1 VTAQSAAGSA
11 ESAAA
16 NTEADRPIRRRA
28 RIVGLDGVR
37 GLLCLSIAITHV
49 SGYYSKNTAEL
60 WKSNVFGFSLVYF
73 FVLSGFLL
81 FLPYVRNV
89 VAERSSARMPNVR
102 DYAVHRFARI
112 MPAYLV
118 IFLIVN
124 FVLQLSYVH
133 NAALTPDDTRTG
145 VGVITDVGELLAN
158 LTLVQTYFPAY
169 IQTGIGPSWS
179 LTLEYAFYISLPLLG
194 LAVFRMRKRSAR
206 NPFVLAMLAPGI
218 LLGVGLVGRAL
229 IPVVNRYAGTTDFLL
244 LNWGPNIAAVFT
256 KSILTNADNF
266 AMGMFAAIVFVAIE
280 HGALPERIS
289 RRVRMLSAAAI
300 LPSLVVSAAFFGIA
314 VQFVTAGVGVV
325 AALMILVVVVP
336 LARGEQSRLA
346 RFLDV
351 RPIRYVGEISLS
363 AYLWHFPM
371 LLLLGRL
378 GWMAGDTLPGMLYNI
393 VVLLAVTILAATVTY
408 YLIEKPA
415 MNYAKRVR
423 PNKAPAVA
431 SGPKLTAAATYGS
444 GQGFVDQP
452 CVSVGALGTEQ
463 SGTHPVHDVG
473 RRGTAI
479 GVHRDHR
486 TAEAAPEADPLVGQV
501 WEGVPLRQ
509 TESDAPPQRSA
520 KHQVDAV

>member
-1 VTAQSAAGSA
+1 VQVTVTTEATAGSVRA
-11 ESAAA
+11 EAAKA
-16 NTEADRPIRRRA
+16 HSESPIRRRA

-49 SGYYSKNTAEL
+49 TGYYSKHTADA
-60 WKSNVFGFSLVYF
+60 WKTNVFGFSLVYF

-124 FVLQLSYVH
+124 FVLQLSYVD
-133 NAALTPDDTRTG
+133 NAALTPDDARTG
-145 VGVITDVGELLAN
+145 VAMITAPGELLAN
-158 LTLVQTYFPAY
+158 LTLLQTYFPAY

-179 LTLEYAFYISLPLLG
+179 LTLEYAFYLCLPLLG
-194 LAVFRMRKRSAR
+194 IALFALRNRSTR
-206 NPFVLAMLAPGI
+206 NPFLLALLAPTI
-218 LLGVGLVGRAL
+218 LLVVGLVGRAL
-229 IPVVNRYAGTTDFLL
+229 IPVVNHFAGTTDFIL

-256 KSILTNADNF
+256 KSIFTNADNF

-280 HGALPERIS
+280 QGAMPDRFTRRI
-289 RRVRMLSAAAI
+289 RMLSAAAI
-300 LPSLVVSAAFFGIA
+300 LPVLVFSAAFFAIA

-336 LARGEQSRLA
+336 LARGRKSRLA
-346 RFLDV
+346 TFLDV

-378 GWMAGDTLPGMLYNI
+378 GWMAGDTLPGMLHNI
-393 VVLLAVTILAATVTY
+393 VLLLAVTILAATVTY

-415 MNYAKRVR
+415 MNYAKRIR
-423 PNKAPAVA
+423 AK
-431 SGPKLTAAATYGS
+431 KAAA
-444 GQGFVDQP
+444 VPQP
-452 CVSVGALGTEQ
+452 
-463 SGTHPVHDVG
+463 
-473 RRGTAI
+473 
-479 GVHRDHR
+479 
-486 TAEAAPEADPLVGQV
+486 
-501 WEGVPLRQ
+501 
-509 TESDAPPQRSA
+509 SA
-520 KHQVDAV
+520 S